1 MKELRTEQGRWIR
14 SQREKRTKRVRGSE
28 ETGQGGNPTQEAGF
42 CAAGRCLRYERSR
55 GAKFRAA
62 GRAWGRRGGREG
74 EADPKDTVSGTGY
87 SKANRRAGRQGLGA
101 RGRPGEGAR
110 SWDEGTQ
117 GPVCSPVG
125 PRNKATTPAARREE
139 RD

>member
-1 MKELRTEQGRWIR
+1 MRGWIK
-14 SQREKRTKRVRGSE
+14 SQREERTKRVRGSE
-28 ETGQGGNPTQEAGF
+28 ETGQGGNPTQEAGL
-42 CAAGRCLRYERSR
+42 CAAGRSLRLERCR

-74 EADPKDTVSGTGY
+74 EADPEDMVSGSGTGY

-101 RGRPGEGAR
+101 RRWPCRPGEGAR
-110 SWDEGTQ
+110 SWDEGPQ

-125 PRNKATTPAARREE
+125 PRNKAAAPAAR
-139 RD
+139 